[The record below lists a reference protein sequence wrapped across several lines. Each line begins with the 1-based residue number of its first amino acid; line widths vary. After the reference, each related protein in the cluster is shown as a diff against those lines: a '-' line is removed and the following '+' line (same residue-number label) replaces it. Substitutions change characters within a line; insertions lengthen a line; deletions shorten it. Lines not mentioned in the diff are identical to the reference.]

1 MLSLLSVV
9 VVTADIPI
17 SPLFLH
23 TYGAAAVLS
32 GGGSINICKQ
42 QQQQPKTAALFGTSV
57 QQQRK
62 ATKSVNISE
71 LCNKCIK

>member
-1 MLSLLSVV
+1 MLSLLSVA

-23 TYGAAAVLS
+23 TCAAAVVS

-42 QQQQPKTAALFGTSV
+42 QQQQPKTAALFGTSL